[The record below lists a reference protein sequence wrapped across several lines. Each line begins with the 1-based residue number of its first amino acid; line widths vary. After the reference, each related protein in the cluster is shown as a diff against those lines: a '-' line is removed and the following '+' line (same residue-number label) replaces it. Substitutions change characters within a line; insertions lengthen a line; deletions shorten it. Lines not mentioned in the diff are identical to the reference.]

1 LHELGVQSELRGQL
15 SRPLDGRGRE
25 VQPNHPGAATGPAQR
40 VDAEVALQVDDVLA
54 GDVSDLDELERPQAL
69 LASLKEATS

>member
-1 LHELGVQSELRGQL
+1 
-15 SRPLDGRGRE
+15 
-25 VQPNHPGAATGPAQR
+25 
-40 VDAEVALQVDDVLA
+40 VALQVDDVLA